1 MCLPP
6 DLTDVN
12 ISPYLLQL
20 SVFSLFLKEE
30 NVKDTTQASPLP
42 HPLPSSPL
50 LPYRQLLSG
59 QTTPCPPYV
68 PKHISVTALI
78 LL

>member
-6 DLTDVN
+6 DLADVN

-20 SVFSLFLKEE
+20 SLFSLFLKKA
-30 NVKDTTQASPLP
+30 NVKDTTKAYPLP

-59 QTTPCPPYV
+59 QTTPGPLCV
-68 PKHISVTALI
+68 PKHISVAALM
-78 LL
+78 L